1 MKIKKAT
8 TVEEQIDILKNRN
21 MIIEDEESAKNFLLN
36 INYYRFTGYTYLFR
50 NSDDT
55 FEQNITFN
63 EIKKIYKADKNLRII
78 LFKYISIIEIEFK
91 THIAYELSNAIQT
104 ETYLYYS
111 DDLYFNKEHFEQ
123 FKENLN
129 INKEKSKD
137 KLFIKH
143 YNEKY
148 NGILPLWVATEIIS
162 LGDISRFYNNLK
174 SKYAQLISKYYYNI
188 NDDTLKSW
196 FFTISSIRNS
206 CAHHNRLYKTHL
218 KAVPKN
224 HGSLNFKRDISSA
237 IIIIGVLLRKDDRR
251 KYIEEI
257 NDFIENNRGTLFSA
271 KSAYGLD
278 KKKYINAINSI
289 T

>member
-78 LFKYISIIEIEFK
+78 LFKYISLIEIEFK

-111 DDLYFNKEHFEQ
+111 DDLYFSKEHFEQ

-188 NDDTLKSW
+188 KT
-196 FFTISSIRNS
+196 TI
-206 CAHHNRLYKTHL
+206 L
-218 KAVPKN
+218 
-224 HGSLNFKRDISSA
+224 
-237 IIIIGVLLRKDDRR
+237 
-251 KYIEEI
+251 
-257 NDFIENNRGTLFSA
+257 
-271 KSAYGLD
+271 
-278 KKKYINAINSI
+278 
-289 T
+289 

>member
-21 MIIEDEESAKNFLLN
+21 MIIEDEKSAKNFLLN

-78 LFKYISIIEIEFK
+78 YSNIFYKSMALQNQYLEYQMPSNMKLIYGVLFLFR
-91 THIAYELSNAIQT
+91 
-104 ETYLYYS
+104 
-111 DDLYFNKEHFEQ
+111 KEHFEQ

-237 IIIIGVLLRKDDRR
+237 IIIIGVLLRKEDRK

-257 NDFIENNRGTLFSA
+257 NDFIENNRGSLFSA

-278 KKKYINAINSI
+278 KKKYINSINSI
-289 T
+289 V